1 MSDSVGFK
9 GVIKTSYMDS
19 TPWWAETKK
28 PPAGAPNVMYVVLD
42 DTGYAQLGCYGSPV
56 PTPHIDALAADGLRF
71 TDFHVNAM
79 CSPTRASLLTGCNHH
94 TVGLGYL
101 SNYNLGFPSVSG
113 NIDPKYG
120 YISETL
126 LENGYSTFAVGKWH
140 LCNQTSMS
148 GAGPFGQWP
157 LGRGFEK
164 YYGFL
169 NASTSQFHPSLIQ
182 DNSVIDPPKRP
193 GEDYHLSA
201 DLVDHAIKY
210 IGTQK
215 SVTPEKPFF
224 CYLAFGAMHGP
235 HHAPKEYME
244 KFRGMFDEGYD
255 VFREKVFKRQKE
267 LGLFPEDTVLTGR
280 NDMVKPWD
288 SLSPWEKK
296 VYARFMEA
304 FAGYL
309 NYTDEQLGR
318 LIDYLKKIGQYDN
331 TLIVLVADNG
341 ASAEGGPNGSV
352 SELYHLL
359 SMRWPKLADEEGY
372 EIIGTED
379 AQNNYPP
386 GWAWAGNTPLK
397 WYKSWTHA
405 GGVKVPFII
414 SCPDRIR
421 DSGGIRSQYHH
432 VIDVNPTV
440 LEICGIEQP
449 KEIRGV
455 AQEKKPGV
463 SMCYCF
469 DDARAPRRRHTQ
481 YYEMLGN
488 RGIWHDGWKAVANHV
503 DILDFDKDKWELYHT
518 DEDFSEANDL
528 ADKYPEKLKELINLW
543 WHEAGTYGVLPMLE
557 SHFTKRDGFDF
568 NRMLRFAP
576 SEYKS
581 RLTFYPEMDINAP
594 APRLANKSFTITA
607 AASYKKGDEGV
618 LVAGGVNVGGYV
630 LYIEDGKLKFHF
642 NYLNE
647 RFYQAESG
655 FEITEGEHI
664 FAFDF
669 VNTHPD
675 KGVGRV
681 LVDGRAG
688 PAAVISGYP
697 LFAAAGGL
705 GVGRYPT
712 SPVQRRHK
720 GKGYFKYTG
729 TIDRVDFELERPTDD
744 MDIMLELE
752 RELEQA

>member
-1 MSDSVGFK
+1 MSDNVGFK
-9 GVIKTSYMDS
+9 GIIKTSYMDS
-19 TPWWAETKK
+19 APWWPQPKK
-28 PPAGAPNVMYVVLD
+28 PPDGAPNVLYVVLD
-42 DTGYAQLGCYGSPV
+42 DTGYAQLGCYGSLV
-56 PTPHIDALAADGLRF
+56 PTPNMDSIAADGLRF
-71 TDFHVNAM
+71 SDFHVNAM

-101 SNYNLGFPSVSG
+101 SNYNLGFPSVCG

-140 LCNQTSMS
+140 LCNQISMN
-148 GAGPFGQWP
+148 GAGPYDQWP

-169 NASTSQFHPSLIQ
+169 NASTSQFHPTLIQ
-182 DNSVIDPPKRP
+182 DNTVVDPPKRP
-193 GEDYHLSA
+193 GEDYHLSS

-215 SVTPEKPFF
+215 SVAPEKPFF

-235 HHAPKEYME
+235 HHAPKDYME
-244 KFRGMFDEGYD
+244 KFDGAFDEGYD
-255 VFREKVFKRQKE
+255 VCREKVFARQKE
-267 LGLFPEDTVLTGR
+267 LGLIPPDTVLPER
-280 NDMVKPWD
+280 NEMAKPWD
-288 SLSPWEKK
+288 SLTPWEKK

-309 NYTDEQLGR
+309 NYTDVQLGR
-318 LIDYLKKIGQYDN
+318 LLQYLKKIGQYDN

-359 SMRWPKLADEEGY
+359 SMHWPKLADEEGY
-372 EIIGTED
+372 EKIGTED

-397 WYKSWTHA
+397 LYKTWVHA

-414 SCPDRIR
+414 SCPNRIR
-421 DSGGIRSQYHH
+421 DGGGIRNQYHH
-432 VIDVNPTV
+432 VVDVNATVLDVCGITQPTV
-440 LEICGIEQP
+440 I
-449 KEIRGV
+449 KGV
-455 AQEKKPGV
+455 TQEAKPGV
-463 SMCYCF
+463 SMRYCF
-469 DDARAPRRRHTQ
+469 DDAGAPRQRHVQ

-488 RGIWHDGWKAVANHV
+488 RGIWADGWKAVANHV
-503 DILDFDKDKWELYHT
+503 DCLDFDKDKWELYHT
-518 DEDFSEANDL
+518 DEDFSESNDL
-528 ADKYPEKLKELINLW
+528 ADTYPKKLSELINLW

-576 SEYKS
+576 SEYRS
-581 RLTFYPEMDINAP
+581 HLPYYPEMDINGP

-607 AASYKKGDEGV
+607 YADYRDGDEGV
-618 LVAGGVNVGGYV
+618 LAAAGVNVGGYA
-630 LYIEDGKLKFHF
+630 LYIEDGRLKFHF
-642 NYLNE
+642 NYLD
-647 RFYQAESG
+647 ESFFQ
-655 FEITEGEHI
+655 FESDEKLVPGNHAL
-664 FAFDF
+664 AFDF
-669 VNTHPD
+669 ANTHPD

-681 LVDGRAG
+681 LVDGK
-688 PAAVISGYP
+688 PSEAVAVAVYP
-697 LFAAAGGL
+697 LFPVAGGL
-705 GVGRYPT
+705 AIGRYPS
-712 SPVQRRHK
+712 SPVQHAHK
-720 GKGYFKYTG
+720 GKGYYHYTG
-729 TIDRVDFELERPTDD
+729 EIDRVEFDLERPTDD
-744 MDIMLELE
+744 MDMMLELE
-752 RELEQA
+752 RELDQA